1 MFKISDYFCLKSLS
15 VDKLREKTLHS
26 YSILIRDVSSPEEVF
41 VALDDT
47 AEILPVDYSDLLNER
62 KYAGNQTILNL
73 KRTERYVSFNQ
84 DFKN

>member
-1 MFKISDYFCLKSLS
+1 M
-15 VDKLREKTLHS
+15 
-26 YSILIRDVSSPEEVF
+26 
-41 VALDDT
+41 ALDDT

-84 DFKN
+84 DLKN